1 MKILLVYD
9 LLYPCFM
16 IESMSLTFL
25 YPDFWRLFFFQFQ

>member
-9 LLYPCFM
+9 LLYHCFM

-25 YPDFWRLFFFQFQ
+25 CLDFWRLFFFQFQ